1 MINNLLAMLLSN
13 EGNLAQVLEK
23 LIDGGMTLGGRV
35 VGAIVIFIIGRYI
48 IKLINSLVDKILAAR
63 DVDRGVRSFLRSMLN
78 ILLMVLLIVAIIDKL
93 GIETTSFAALLASFG
108 VAVGM
113 ALSGNLSNFV
123 GGILILVFKPYRV
136 GDWIRVDGTL
146 GQVISI
152 ESFHTVMRTYAGEH
166 VYMGNDS
173 MSKAKVINYSKQP
186 TLRIEFKV
194 GVEYGTD
201 CAAVER
207 VLREIAEADGQVLR
221 EPAPAVA
228 LDELGDNAVVM
239 FLRVWV
245 KKEDYWTVLYRL
257 NRRIYDRFNEEGL
270 PFAFPQLTI
279 HQG

>member
-1 MINNLLAMLLSN
+1 MKNLLVLL
-13 EGNLAQVLEK
+13 EGDGGLAQAVER

-35 VGAIVIFIIGRYI
+35 VGAIVIFVVGRWI
-48 IKLINSLVDKILAAR
+48 VRLINKIVDKLLAAR
-63 DVDRGVRSFLRSMLN
+63 DVDKGVRSFLRSVLN
-78 ILLMVLLIVAIIDKL
+78 VVLMVLLVVAIVDKL

-146 GQVISI
+146 GQVESI

-173 MSKAKVINYSKQP
+173 MSKAKVVNYSKQA
-186 TLRIEFKV
+186 TLRVEIRV
-194 GVEYGTD
+194 SVEYGTD
-201 CAAVER
+201 CSAVER
-207 VLREIAEADGQVLR
+207 VLKEIAAGDVDVLA
-221 EPAPAVA
+221 EPAPSVA
-228 LDELGDNAVVM
+228 LDELGDSAVWM

-257 NRRIYDRFNEEGL
+257 QREIYDRFNEEGL
-270 PFAFPQLTI
+270 AFAFPQLTI
-279 HQG
+279 HQGS